1 MSKDDIQRQFNT
13 NQEQHNL
20 FMKKLDELTE
30 GQNEI
35 KVTLAG
41 LPELLAEKFDER
53 YASKKYE
60 QSLDKLNWMVI
71 SAVVLAVLGIIIKVI

>member
-1 MSKDDIQRQFNT
+1 MKETDKRLELLEQRNIKT
-13 NQEQHNL
+13 
-20 FMKKLDELTE
+20 MDKLDELTE

>member
-1 MSKDDIQRQFNT
+1 MKETDKRLELLEQRNIKT
-13 NQEQHNL
+13 
-20 FMKKLDELTE
+20 MDKLDELTE

-71 SAVVLAVLGIIIKVI
+71 SAVVLALLGLIIKIV